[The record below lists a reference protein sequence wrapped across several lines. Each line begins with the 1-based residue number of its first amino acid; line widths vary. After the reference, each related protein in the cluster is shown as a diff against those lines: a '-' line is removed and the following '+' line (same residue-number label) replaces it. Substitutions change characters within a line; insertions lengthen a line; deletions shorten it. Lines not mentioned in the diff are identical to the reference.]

1 MSQTHNYFDIE
12 VSNDEYHNGHYRPVT
27 RLSHD
32 RLPTVGIGPFTYLDG
47 IDVIHD
53 DHTVEHVTKVIAVT
67 GPNERCV
74 LNSRSGVCWWGYD
87 QTDVS
92 DSELEMM
99 LSLADSGAPLAHDP
113 GHDDP
118 TFDCLDDYVTALSG
132 WYSSMERSQ
141 QSDMMNALSSGE
153 LPPHAHDDVDPYPY
167 FVKYGDTRN
176 VCSHSA
182 TVYAKPELREMLR
195 AEFDDARSAPAY
207 SGF

>member
-1 MSQTHNYFDIE
+1 MSEQTYNFYDIE
-12 VSNDEYHNGHYRPVT
+12 VSEDERTTGHYRAVV
-27 RLSHD
+27 RLNQD
-32 RLPTVGIGPFTYLDG
+32 RLPSIGMRAFTYLDG
-47 IDVIHD
+47 IDLIHE

-99 LSLADSGAPLAHDP
+99 LSLADTDAPLAHNP

-118 TFDCLDDYVTALSG
+118 AFERLDDYVQALSG
-132 WYSSMERSQ
+132 WHSSMESSK
-141 QSDMMNALSSGE
+141 QSEMMNRLSDGSIE
-153 LPPHAHDDVDPYPY
+153 THDNHDPYPY
-167 FVKYGDTRN
+167 FIKYGDTRN
-176 VCSHSA
+176 VCSVNA
-182 TVYAKPELREMLR
+182 TVYAKPELRERLR
-195 AEFDDARSAPAY
+195 EKFDNTRSTPAY